1 MPVKTKSDL
10 ERFHDRFT
18 QILEIAEP
26 IRTNRLRNL
35 MSDLEQAYDIPM
47 LNNEAFNTCNPRVM
61 DLYRAASRARN
72 FE

>member
-18 QILEIAEP
+18 QILEIAGP
-26 IRTNRLRNL
+26 SRTNRLTNL
-35 MSDLEQAYDIPM
+35 MNDLEDVYEIPGF
-47 LNNEAFNTCNPRVM
+47 NNETFNICNPRIM
-61 DLYRAASRARN
+61 DLYRAAYHAKN